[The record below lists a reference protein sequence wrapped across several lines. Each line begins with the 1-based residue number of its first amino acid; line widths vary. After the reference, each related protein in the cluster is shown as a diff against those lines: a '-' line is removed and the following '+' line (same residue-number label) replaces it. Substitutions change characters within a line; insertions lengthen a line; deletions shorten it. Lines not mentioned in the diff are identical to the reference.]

1 MSRVLENMLSSL
13 DISGTGGRDIALPKA
28 MKNYQS
34 WATDFHIALNC
45 ELQSQWSDYLQTA
58 ATTYVT
64 GALVNTFS
72 VITEKKAKR
81 KMMDT
86 ELKVMAL
93 VGVKEDALHNAL
105 QEQMKKARLD

>member
-1 MSRVLENMLSSL
+1 ME
-13 DISGTGGRDIALPKA
+13 D
-28 MKNYQS
+28 YQS
-34 WATDFHIALNC
+34 WAADFHIELNK
-45 ELQSQWSDYLQTA
+45 ELQSQWSEYLRTA

-72 VITEKKAKR
+72 LFTEKKAKR

-86 ELKVMAL
+86 ELKVIAL

>member
-1 MSRVLENMLSSL
+1 MESSRYVCAERTAPREHEASA
-13 DISGTGGRDIALPKA
+13 RK
-28 MKNYQS
+28 KRVE
-34 WATDFHIALNC
+34 LNK
-45 ELQSQWSDYLQTA
+45 ELQSQWNEYLQTA

-72 VITEKKAKR
+72 LFTEKKAKR

-86 ELKVMAL
+86 ELSVMAF

-105 QEQMKKARLD
+105 QEQMKKARLDRA